1 MMGREMWSREFPA
14 VWWLELRALTAK
26 SLGSIPGQVTKIPQ
40 AMQCGQKNKTKN
52 KMAIHTVEYY
62 SAV

>member
-1 MMGREMWSREFPA
+1 MMGQEMWSREFP
-14 VWWLELRALTAK
+14 VVRWLELRALTAK

-40 AMQCGQKNKTKN
+40 AMQCGQKNKN